1 MPSLSSHTKSASPPD
16 AATGRLLGWCV
27 FQEILVVSGN
37 LTAAFIASSL
47 TLYADSAKEAV
58 ETLATLGVW
67 LMLRRMQNR
76 RHEFDFGLG
85 RIESLLTIALEVVL
99 FITGCAILFEA
110 YERFQH
116 PQELDSIGIAV
127 AITIAGFISQFVM
140 YGALAREQAKRP
152 SPMLKSKMLTYRL
165 AMVGDFGIIA
175 TLVAGK
181 LFPGQAWALHLDPLV
196 ACGFGIALL
205 VKVYGSLAQVV
216 GDLSDKTLEETSQ
229 LVVLRELAVFFDDY
243 EQIHGIRSRRSGNVV
258 YLEVFLEFRPDL
270 PFGTVQETMDRIRT
284 RLETHIGNSRVLVV
298 PARSAPT

>member
-1 MPSLSSHTKSASPPD
+1 MSTHSDDHDHPPADAS
-16 AATGRLLGWCV
+16 TGRLLGWCV

-37 LTAAFIASSL
+37 VTAAFIASSL

-99 FITGCAILFEA
+99 FITGCAILMEA

-116 PQELDSIGIAV
+116 PQALDSIGIAV
-127 AITIAGFISQFVM
+127 AITVAGFISQFIM
-140 YGALAREQAKRP
+140 YGALAREQALRP
-152 SPMLKSKMLTYRL
+152 SPMLKSKMLTYRI

-181 LFPGQAWALHLDPLV
+181 LFPGQAWALYLDPIV
-196 ACGFGIALL
+196 ASGFGIALL
-205 VKVYGSLAQVV
+205 VKVYGSLAHVV

-258 YLEVFLEFRPDL
+258 YLEVFLEFRPEL
-270 PFGTVQETMDRIRT
+270 PFGAVQETMDRIRT

>member
-1 MPSLSSHTKSASPPD
+1 MD

-27 FQEILVVSGN
+27 FQEMLVVGGN
-37 LTAAFIASSL
+37 LTAAFLASSL

-116 PQELDSIGIAV
+116 PQALDSIGIAV

-152 SPMLKSKMLTYRL
+152 SPMLKSKMLTYRI

-181 LFPGQAWALHLDPLV
+181 LFPGQAWALYLDPLV
-196 ACGFGIALL
+196 ACGFGVALL

-258 YLEVFLEFRPDL
+258 YVEVFLEFRPDL
-270 PFGTVQETMDRIRT
+270 PFGAVQETMDRIRT

>member
-1 MPSLSSHTKSASPPD
+1 MSTHCDDHDHPPAD

-99 FITGCAILFEA
+99 FITGCAILMEA
-110 YERFQH
+110 YDRFQH
-116 PQELDSIGIAV
+116 PHALDSIGIAV
-127 AITIAGFISQFVM
+127 VITVAGFISQFIM
-140 YGALAREQAKRP
+140 YGALAREQAQRP
-152 SPMLKSKMLTYRL
+152 SPMLKSKMLTYRI

-181 LFPGQAWALHLDPLV
+181 LFPGQAWALYLDPLV
-196 ACGFGIALL
+196 ASGFGIALL
-205 VKVYGSLAQVV
+205 VKVYGSLSHVV

-258 YLEVFLEFRPDL
+258 YLEVFLEFRPEL

-298 PARSAPT
+298 PSRSAPT

>member
-1 MPSLSSHTKSASPPD
+1 MHPTAAPGADSATS
-16 AATGRLLGWCV
+16 RLLGWCV

-37 LTAAFIASSL
+37 LIAAFVASSL

-99 FITGCAILFEA
+99 FIVGCIILVEA
-110 YERFQH
+110 YERFHH
-116 PQELDSIGIAV
+116 PQSLATVGLAV
-127 AITIAGFISQFVM
+127 AITVAGFFSQLFM
-140 YGALAREQAKRP
+140 YRALAKEQALHP
-152 SPMLKSKMLTYRL
+152 SPMLKSKMMAYRL
-165 AMVGDFGIIA
+165 AMMGDFGIVA
-175 TLVAGK
+175 TLLAGK
-181 LFPGQAWALHLDPLV
+181 LLPGQPWALYLDPLV
-196 ACGFGIALL
+196 ATGLGVAVL
-205 VKVYGSLAQVV
+205 VKVYRSLAQVV

-258 YLEVFLEFRPDL
+258 YLEVFLEFRPEL
-270 PFGTVQETMDRIRT
+270 SFGAVQETMDRIR
-284 RLETHIGNSRVLVV
+284 RQLETHIGNSRVLVV
-298 PARSAPT
+298 PARSAPR

>member
-1 MPSLSSHTKSASPPD
+1 MSTHSDDHDHPPAD

-99 FITGCAILFEA
+99 FITGCFILMEA
-110 YERFQH
+110 YERFQD
-116 PQELDSIGIAV
+116 PQALDSIGIAV
-127 AITIAGFISQFVM
+127 AITVAGFISQFIM
-140 YGALAREQAKRP
+140 YGALAREQALRP
-152 SPMLKSKMLTYRL
+152 SPMLKSKMLTYRI

-181 LFPGQAWALHLDPLV
+181 LFPGQAWALYLDPLV
-196 ACGFGIALL
+196 ASGFGIALL
-205 VKVYGSLAQVV
+205 VKVYGSLAHVV

-258 YLEVFLEFRPDL
+258 YLEVFLEFRPEL
-270 PFGTVQETMDRIRT
+270 PFGAVQETMDRIRT

>member
-1 MPSLSSHTKSASPPD
+1 MNPHSAEQPPPD
-16 AATGRLLGWCV
+16 SATSRLLGWCV
-27 FQEILVVSGN
+27 FQETLVVSGN

-99 FITGCAILFEA
+99 FITGCAILVEA
-110 YERFQH
+110 YDRFQH
-116 PQELDSIGIAV
+116 PHALESIGIAV
-127 AITIAGFISQFVM
+127 VITIAGFISQFMM
-140 YGALAREQAKRP
+140 YGALAREHAQRP
-152 SPMLKSKMLTYRL
+152 SHMLKSKMLTYRI

-175 TLVAGK
+175 TLLAGK
-181 LFPGQAWALHLDPLV
+181 LFPGQAWALYLDPIV
-196 ACGFGIALL
+196 ASGFGIALL
-205 VKVYGSLAQVV
+205 VKVYGSLANVV

-229 LVVLRELAVFFDDY
+229 LVVLRELTVFFDEY

-270 PFGTVQETMDRIRT
+270 SLGAVHDTMDRIREK
-284 RLETHIGNSRVLVV
+284 LEQHIGNSRVLVI
-298 PARSAPT
+298 PSRGPPT